1 MSFYKKFFFSTLT
14 ILVAIIFIVKFI
26 FSSLE
31 NKMIE
36 IIKSERFHNFISQ
49 RIKYELIK
57 HATKNLDEEEI
68 NFYTKEFNRII
79 IKWKPVLESLD
90 IKPSE

>member
-1 MSFYKKFFFSTLT
+1 MS
-14 ILVAIIFIVKFI
+14 
-26 FSSLE
+26 E
-31 NKMIE
+31 
-36 IIKSERFHNFISQ
+36 
-49 RIKYELIK
+49 RIKYELNK

-79 IKWKPVLESLD
+79 IKWKPVLDNLD